1 MVKTGEHV
9 VCCEDCYGGTGEQFR
24 TTFKNMGIETTFV
37 DGTDVASIANAV
49 VPGRTRLV
57 WIETPTNPSL
67 NLTDLKSVH
76 DAIKNIDK
84 SIVFVVDNTFM
95 SSVLQ
100 RPIKFGA
107 DIVMHSMSKYMNG
120 HSDVVMGCLMT
131 SNDEIYNK
139 LKFNQNG
146 KCFFCQQNIDE
157 CLT

>member
-9 VCCEDCYGGTGEQFR
+9 VCCEDCYGGTGRQFR
-24 TTFKNMGIETTFV
+24 TAFKNMGIETTFV
-37 DGTDVASIANAV
+37 DGTDVASIATAV

-57 WIETPTNPSL
+57 WIETPTNPTL
-67 NLTDLKSVH
+67 KLTDLKSVH

-84 SIVFVVDNTFM
+84 SIVIVVDNTFM

-107 DIVMHSMSKYMNG
+107 DVVMHSMTKYMNG

-131 SNDEIYNK
+131 SSGEIYDK
-139 LKFNQNG
+139 LKFNQNS
-146 KCFFCQQNIDE
+146 KCFFANR
-157 CLT
+157 TWTNF